1 MNDENYIYWE
11 DLNAID
17 HEIRMLERSKFT
29 DREIYGE
36 KQINKEEGN
45 NHARNNRDY

>member
-1 MNDENYIYWE
+1 MNENYE
-11 DLNAID
+11 ENLNQID